1 MSVIPKEESAGYRRW
16 QVGSFDAPPPTA
28 AETPAS
34 VSTAEGEGEI
44 VSGISLP
51 TAEDIERLHT
61 DAQQEGYRMG
71 FESGQQEGREAGMAE
86 ARGEAARLAELAD
99 NFQQALAG
107 LDQQVADN
115 VLELALEVARQV
127 VRSTLATQPA
137 VVLPVIRE
145 AIGALPM
152 HHGNINIH
160 VHPEDAERLHAQLG
174 NQVGQSGWHLVED
187 TDVAPGGCIIRA
199 GTSEIDATVATRWRR
214 VLEAIGTPLS
224 TPGP

>member
-1 MSVIPKEESAGYRRW
+1 MSVIPEEESAGYRRW
-16 QVGSFDAPPPTA
+16 QVGSFDASPPTA

-34 VSTAEGEGEI
+34 VNTREGEGEI
-44 VSGISLP
+44 VSGVSLP
-51 TAEDIERLHT
+51 TAEDIERIHM
-61 DAQQEGYRMG
+61 DAQQEGYRIG

-86 ARGEAARLAELAD
+86 ARSEAARLAELAD

-145 AIGALPM
+145 AISALPM

-160 VHPEDAERLHAQLG
+160 VHPEDAERLQAQLG
-174 NQVGQSGWHLVED
+174 NQIGQSGWHLIED
-187 TDVAPGGCIIRA
+187 ADVVPGGCIVRA
-199 GTSEIDATVATRWRR
+199 GTSEVDATLATRWRR
-214 VLEAIGTPLS
+214 VLESIGAPLS